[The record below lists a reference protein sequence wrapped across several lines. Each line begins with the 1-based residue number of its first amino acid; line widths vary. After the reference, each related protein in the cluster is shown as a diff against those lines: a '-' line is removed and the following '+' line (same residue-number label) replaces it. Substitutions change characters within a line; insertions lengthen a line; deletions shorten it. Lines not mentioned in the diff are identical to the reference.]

1 MEPTYDMMHISRALT
16 TYSEEYTQAD
26 DAFVASLV
34 CPNLPVDDK
43 AGQYWKYNQEDF
55 MRDEVQERAAGT
67 PSVATEYG
75 LTKGTYAVKRW
86 ALKKILTDEDFKIA
100 DSIFDL
106 HADATELLTDKMLL
120 KRESDLIAT
129 AMTANSWD
137 SGNQFTGEA
146 QTANPTGVSGGSTF
160 CYWSDRTNSSP
171 VDDILNAA
179 TDQQELTGKYPN
191 TLIIGPRVFLALKM
205 HPDIKDQYQYVSA
218 DSITVEML
226 ARVLEIDNIYVPK
239 VVTNTARRGQTPVFK
254 FSYGKDALLCYTAP
268 NIGPKTA
275 TSMVTLTWSN
285 APGAAAGGQAI
296 SEWVDPETKTNKL
309 EIEAFWASKVVATRM
324 GSYFTGAVA

>member
-1 MEPTYDMMHISRALT
+1 
-16 TYSEEYTQAD
+16 
-26 DAFVASLV
+26 
-34 CPNLPVDDK
+34 
-43 AGQYWKYNQEDF
+43 
-55 MRDEVQERAAGT
+55 
-67 PSVATEYG
+67 
-75 LTKGTYAVKRW
+75 
-86 ALKKILTDEDFKIA
+86 
-100 DSIFDL
+100 
-106 HADATELLTDKMLL
+106 
-120 KRESDLIAT
+120 
-129 AMTANSWD
+129 MTANSWD

-239 VVTNTARRGQTPVFK
+239 VVTNTAKRGQTPYSSLVT
-254 FSYGKDALLCYTAP
+254 GKTRFC
-268 NIGPKTA
+268 A
-275 TSMVTLTWSN
+275 TQHPTLGLRQRPQWS
-285 APGAAAGGQAI
+285 
-296 SEWVDPETKTNKL
+296 
-309 EIEAFWASKVVATRM
+309 R
-324 GSYFTGAVA
+324 

>member
-16 TYSEEYTQAD
+16 NYSEEYVQAD
-26 DAFVASLV
+26 DAYVANLV

-43 AGQYWKYNQEDF
+43 AGLYWKYNQADF

-75 LTKGTYAVKRW
+75 LTKGSYAVKRW

-129 AMTANSWD
+129 AMTATAWD
-137 SGNQFTGEA
+137 TANRFTGQPETDSPVYA
-146 QTANPTGVSGGSTF
+146 DGDV
-160 CYWSDRTNSSP
+160 CYWSDRTNSTP

-179 TDQQELTGKYPN
+179 TDQQEKTGKYPN

-239 VVTNTARRGQTPVFK
+239 VVTNTANRGQTPTYA

-268 NIGPKTA
+268 KIGPKTA
-275 TSMVTLTWSN
+275 TAMATLTWTN

-296 SEWVDPETKTNKL
+296 SEWVYPETKTNKV
-309 EIEAFWASKVVATRM
+309 EIEGFWASKVIATRM
-324 GSYFTGAVA
+324 GSYFTGVVA

>member
-1 MEPTYDMMHISRALT
+1 
-16 TYSEEYTQAD
+16 
-26 DAFVASLV
+26 
-34 CPNLPVDDK
+34 
-43 AGQYWKYNQEDF
+43 

-146 QTANPTGVSGGSTF
+146 QTANPTGYPEVQRS
-160 CYWSDRTNSSP
+160 
-171 VDDILNAA
+171 A
-179 TDQQELTGKYPN
+179 TGLTGP
-191 TLIIGPRVFLALKM
+191 
-205 HPDIKDQYQYVSA
+205 
-218 DSITVEML
+218 
-226 ARVLEIDNIYVPK
+226 
-239 VVTNTARRGQTPVFK
+239 
-254 FSYGKDALLCYTAP
+254 TAP
-268 NIGPKTA
+268 L
-275 TSMVTLTWSN
+275 LT
-285 APGAAAGGQAI
+285 
-296 SEWVDPETKTNKL
+296 T
-309 EIEAFWASKVVATRM
+309 F
-324 GSYFTGAVA
+324 